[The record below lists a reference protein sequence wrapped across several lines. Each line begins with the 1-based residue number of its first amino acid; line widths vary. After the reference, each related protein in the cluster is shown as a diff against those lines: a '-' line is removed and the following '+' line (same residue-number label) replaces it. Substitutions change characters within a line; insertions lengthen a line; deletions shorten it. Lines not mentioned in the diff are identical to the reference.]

1 MVKINIILKKTKL
14 KCSVIIVKINFL
26 SYVKYPI
33 ENCFWYKALTFLRI
47 VKYIQVVLFV
57 KFENW
62 ATEINIKVITNIKV
76 VK

>member
-1 MVKINIILKKTKL
+1 MVKFKIILKKTKL

-33 ENCFWYKALTFLRI
+33 ENCFWHKALTVLKI

-57 KFENW
+57 KLENRP
-62 ATEINIKVITNIKV
+62 TKINIKFIINIKV